1 MSYQSKDNIKLSMMR
16 HAVTHWGLAEEDFSS
31 FDPIVELLIE
41 SCSNEL
47 FKVNNEI
54 EASHGRILERLAAL
68 LAPEMMTNFKPSH
81 AIAKA
86 HPNKDRQIIGMEN
99 MQLFFQKKIASKVD
113 GPLDTNLDL
122 FFIPCFKTTLIDA
135 SVVAMASHRELY
147 TVNEFVKER
156 VATSTGTPLAPYT
169 IHLGIKIN
177 DRLKDLDT
185 LTFYFD
191 WKNLLEKRVLYDSLA
206 NAKFF
211 IGDKK
216 IPIHQGLVHQ
226 ATYDEADYIRSIQG
240 NTQIPVLQN
249 EMNEFYKNRFLTLNL
264 GEVKDYLQQH
274 KSLYPKVFDDC
285 FNADDLSELKTSLL
299 WIKMQLPV
307 NFDREKTENT
317 LMFLNCFPVM
327 NLKPNELRYKTE
339 GPVNIIPLYTS
350 DNFFEVKEVT
360 NASGKNLASAGNRS
374 ENETI
379 GTYMLRDTS
388 AARFDQRSAKD
399 YIHYL
404 VELLRDE
411 SAVFSGL
418 GREFV
423 SNLIKDINQNIS
435 LLEQKVKLTGNA
447 KDRANAYLIINPFVP
462 GDNVFIGYYTTN
474 GESANKLRLST
485 RLSVY
490 SGDILSDSAKLVSI
504 TTSGRERMNQSESIQ
519 AYKTALL
526 THNSIIT
533 KGDIV
538 HYCKYELGSQ
548 LQEVNVKSGTMT
560 GVGEKHGIIKTI
572 DVNIKLA
579 DQYALLPEELEAI
592 SSRLRSTLELRSP
605 MDYTYQILFSKN

>member
-47 FKVNNEI
+47 FKINNEI

-68 LAPEMMTNFKPSH
+68 LAPEMMTNFKPAH

-86 HPNKDRQIIGMEN
+86 HPNKEQQIISREN
-99 MQLFFQKKIASKVD
+99 LQLSFQKKIASKPD
-113 GPLDTNLDL
+113 GPLDTNQDL
-122 FFIPCFKTTLIDA
+122 FFVPCFKTTLVDA
-135 SVVAMASHRELY
+135 SVVAMASHRELF

-156 VATSTGTPLAPYT
+156 IATSTGAPLAPYT
-169 IHLGIKIN
+169 VYLGIKIN
-177 DRLKDLDT
+177 DRLIDAEAF
-185 LTFYFD
+185 TFYFD
-191 WKNLLEKRVLYDSLA
+191 WKNLLEKRVLYESLV

-211 IGDKK
+211 IGNKK
-216 IPIHQGLVHQ
+216 LSTHHGLAHQ
-226 ATYDEADYIRSIQG
+226 ATYDEADYIRNIQG

-249 EMNEFYKNRFLTLNL
+249 EVNEFYKNRFITVQLTD
-264 GEVKDYLQQH
+264 VKNTLHENKAY
-274 KSLYPKVFDDC
+274 YPAEFSEC
-285 FNADDLSELKTSLL
+285 FSAADLEKMKASLL
-299 WIKMQLPV
+299 WVKMELPV
-307 NFDREKTENT
+307 NFDREKIENT
-317 LMFLNCFPVM
+317 LVFLNCFPVI
-327 NLKPNELRYKTE
+327 NLRPHELRFKTE
-339 GPVNIIPLYTS
+339 GPVNIIPLHTT

-360 NASGKNLASAGNRS
+360 NASGKNLITAGSRL
-374 ENETI
+374 ENETA
-379 GTYMLRDTS
+379 GSYMLRDTS

-404 VELLRDE
+404 IELLRDE

-435 LLEQKVKLTGNA
+435 LLEQKVKLTGSN
-447 KDRANAYLIINPFVP
+447 KERANAYLIINPFIP
-462 GDNVFIGYYTTN
+462 GDNVFINYYTTN
-474 GESANKLRLST
+474 GDAANKLRLST

-490 SGDILSDSAKLVSI
+490 AGDVLSDSAKLISI
-504 TTSGRERMNQSESIQ
+504 TSGGRERMNQSESIQ

-526 THNSIIT
+526 THNSVIT
-533 KGDIV
+533 KSDIV
-538 HYCKYELGSQ
+538 HYCQYELGNQ
-548 LQEVNVKSGTMT
+548 LQDVRVENGTMT

-572 DVNIKLA
+572 DINLTLA
-579 DQYALLPEELEAI
+579 DQHSLLPEECEAI
-592 SSRLRSTLELRSP
+592 CSRLKSTLELRSP
-605 MDYTYQILFSKN
+605 MDYTYQIKFSSN